1 MRHLYDVIIIGGGP
15 GGYTAALYAARA
27 GLDTLVLE
35 KLSAGGQMAL
45 TTQIDNYP
53 GFEAGIDGFTLGEKM
68 QQGAERFGAKTEIVE
83 VDGVHLQ
90 GPVKTVHTNE
100 GIFEAKT
107 VILAMG
113 AHPRKLGIPD
123 EARLVG
129 HGLHYC
135 AACDGMFYKDKTVV
149 VVGGGNSAAADSL
162 LLSRICKKVILVHR
176 RDELRATKIYH
187 QPLMQAEN
195 VEFQWNQTVEN
206 VVENM
211 VSDDGHDGRQGRRF
225 EGERNNTRI
234 TGIKLK
240 NVKNGE
246 EQEIACDGVF
256 VSVGRVPATRMIE
269 TQIALDEKGYII
281 ADESTKTNLR
291 GVFAVGDIRTKALRQ
306 IVTATA
312 DGANAAYAVEEYLAN
327 K

>member
-53 GFEAGIDGFTLGEKM
+53 GIEETIDGFTLGEKM

-176 RDELRATKIYH
+176 RDELRATKVYH
-187 QPLMQAEN
+187 EPLIQAEN
-195 VEFQWNQTVEN
+195 VEFQWNQTVESI
-206 VVENM
+206 
-211 VSDDGHDGRQGRRF
+211 VSDNENGK
-225 EGERNNTRI
+225 I
-234 TGIKLK
+234 KGIR
-240 NVKNGE
+240 VKDVQMGE
-246 EQEIACDGVF
+246 EKEVACDAVF
-256 VSVGRVPATRMIE
+256 VSIGRTPATQMIE
-269 TQIALDEKGYII
+269 TQVSLDANGYII
-281 ADESTKTNLR
+281 ADESTQTNLP

-306 IVTATA
+306 IVTAAA
-312 DGANAAYAVEEYLAN
+312 DGANAAYYTEQYLAG

>member
-123 EARLVG
+123 EGAVMACILVLPVTACLLTIKQWLLWAAATARL
-129 HGLHYC
+129 
-135 AACDGMFYKDKTVV
+135 
-149 VVGGGNSAAADSL
+149 
-162 LLSRICKKVILVHR
+162 RIHCFCPESVKKLFLFI
-176 RDELRATKIYH
+176 
-187 QPLMQAEN
+187 
-195 VEFQWNQTVEN
+195 
-206 VVENM
+206 
-211 VSDDGHDGRQGRRF
+211 
-225 EGERNNTRI
+225 GEMSC
-234 TGIKLK
+234 GQLK
-240 NVKNGE
+240 
-246 EQEIACDGVF
+246 F
-256 VSVGRVPATRMIE
+256 
-269 TQIALDEKGYII
+269 II
-281 ADESTKTNLR
+281 SP
-291 GVFAVGDIRTKALRQ
+291 
-306 IVTATA
+306 
-312 DGANAAYAVEEYLAN
+312 
-327 K
+327 

>member
-45 TTQIDNYP
+45 SSQIDFYP
-53 GFEAGIDGFTLGEKM
+53 GIEETIDGFTLGEKM

-90 GPVKTVHTNE
+90 GPVKTVYTNE

-149 VVGGGNSAAADSL
+149 VVGGGNSAAADAL
-162 LLSRICKKVILVHR
+162 ILSRICKKVILVHR
-176 RDELRATKIYH
+176 RDELRATKVYH
-187 QPLMQAEN
+187 EPLIQAEN
-195 VEFQWNQTVEN
+195 VEFQWNQTVESI
-206 VVENM
+206 
-211 VSDDGHDGRQGRRF
+211 VSDNENGK
-225 EGERNNTRI
+225 I
-234 TGIKLK
+234 KGIR
-240 NVKNGE
+240 VKDVQMGE
-246 EQEIACDGVF
+246 EKEVACDAVF
-256 VSVGRVPATRMIE
+256 VSIGRTPATQMIE
-269 TQIALDEKGYII
+269 TQVSLDANGYII
-281 ADESTKTNLR
+281 ADESTQTNHP

-306 IVTATA
+306 IVTAAA
-312 DGANAAYAVEEYLAN
+312 DGANAAYYTEQYLAG

>member
-15 GGYTAALYAARA
+15 GGYTAALYATRA

-149 VVGGGNSAAADSL
+149 VVGGGNSAAADAL

-176 RDELRATKIYH
+176 RDELRATKI
-187 QPLMQAEN
+187 
-195 VEFQWNQTVEN
+195 
-206 VVENM
+206 
-211 VSDDGHDGRQGRRF
+211 RF
-225 EGERNNTRI
+225 E
-234 TGIKLK
+234 
-240 NVKNGE
+240 
-246 EQEIACDGVF
+246 
-256 VSVGRVPATRMIE
+256 
-269 TQIALDEKGYII
+269 
-281 ADESTKTNLR
+281 
-291 GVFAVGDIRTKALRQ
+291 
-306 IVTATA
+306 
-312 DGANAAYAVEEYLAN
+312 
-327 K
+327 

>member
-1 MRHLYDVIIIGGGP
+1 
-15 GGYTAALYAARA
+15 
-27 GLDTLVLE
+27 
-35 KLSAGGQMAL
+35 MAL

-53 GFEAGIDGFTLGEKM
+53 GIEETIDGFTLGEKM
-68 QQGAERFGAKTEIVE
+68 QQGAEHFGAKTEIVE

-90 GPVKTVHTNE
+90 GPVKTVYTNE

-149 VVGGGNSAAADSL
+149 VVGGGNSAAADAL
-162 LLSRICKKVILVHR
+162 ILSRICKKVILVHR
-176 RDELRATKIYH
+176 RDELRATKVYH
-187 QPLMQAEN
+187 EPLIQAEN
-195 VEFQWNQTVEN
+195 VEFQWNQTVESI
-206 VVENM
+206 
-211 VSDDGHDGRQGRRF
+211 VSDNENGK
-225 EGERNNTRI
+225 I
-234 TGIKLK
+234 KGIR
-240 NVKNGE
+240 VKDVQMGE
-246 EQEIACDGVF
+246 EKEVACDAVF
-256 VSVGRVPATRMIE
+256 VSIGRTPATQMIE
-269 TQIALDEKGYII
+269 TQVSLDANGYII
-281 ADESTKTNLR
+281 ADESTQTNLP

-306 IVTATA
+306 IVTAAA
-312 DGANAAYAVEEYLAN
+312 DGANAAYYTEQYLAG

>member
-15 GGYTAALYAARA
+15 GGYTAALYAA
-27 GLDTLVLE
+27 
-35 KLSAGGQMAL
+35 
-45 TTQIDNYP
+45 QIDNYP
-53 GFEAGIDGFTLGEKM
+53 GIEETIDGFTLGEKM

-149 VVGGGNSAAADSL
+149 VVGGGNSAAADAL